1 MMRAL
6 SFGEILW
13 DINGGSKTLG
23 GAPLN
28 VAGHII
34 RLGGRAVIISA
45 LGRDEYGKQ
54 AMNRLAM
61 LGADASFVHISDY
74 ATGVAEIKLEAGI
87 PSYIFNDPAAWD
99 DISLSPQELERLKR
113 EHFDAVIYG
122 TLASRHERTRSALF
136 SLLECIDADEF
147 FFDVNLRL
155 SFWAPEL
162 IRQGLERA
170 TVLKMSDEEVS
181 AVARAAGVQE
191 DGLPDQLF
199 DCFPALGKIILTKG
213 KSGSFCY
220 ERGGRCAAAGCAKV
234 KVVSTVGAGDS
245 LSAAFLYFCSLHQ
258 DTQTALEKASL
269 VADYVVTK
277 EAAIPEYD
285 EDLRRALGL

>member
-13 DINGGSKTLG
+13 DVNGGSKTLG

-87 PSYIFNDPAAWD
+87 PSYTFNDPAAWD
-99 DISLSPQELERLKR
+99 DISLSPQELERLKQ

-122 TLASRHERTRSALF
+122 TLASRHERTRLALF

-155 SFWAPEL
+155 SFWTPEL

-181 AVARAAGVQE
+181 AVALAAGVQE

-245 LSAAFLYFCSLHQ
+245 LSAAFLYFSSLHQ